1 MSYTIKLTNDS
12 TLAVI
17 ADQTY
22 DQVSTSIVL
31 VGKNLNNYG
40 EYLNNNFIGLLENFA
55 DIIEPRSPIVGQTWF
70 DKSEGRLKVYSTG
83 TFKPVGGPTVSNI
96 EPANAVKGDMWIDTV
111 DGVLRWYDGSSFVDA
126 SKSYSDATGKEGWL
140 VETIDSTIPGV
151 GNFTV
156 PISKFYSNGEEIA
169 IATDADIPLNPFT
182 SYFGT
187 STIRAGITL
196 NPNIPGIRFIG
207 TATSAES
214 VSGLSVDNVLTT
226 DQDQEI
232 TGEYRFLND
241 TGVSFGI
248 QDETHIQIYVDT
260 STSAVSVI
268 ESTINGEA
276 LEIRYNSV
284 STGTGAVA
292 FHIDSAND
300 RIGIFNNNPQVDVDI
315 NGSVHITGN
324 LTVLGTQTSLE
335 VSVLKV
341 DDINVELGTNQ
352 DTPDDAFVDGG
363 GIILHGTTDKTFTY
377 EDLTGSWTS
386 NIDLNV
392 ASGQRILINGASAL
406 EEYAGGGLSLGT
418 GVVAAPSLTNLPVLG
433 NLTISNVVI
442 YSNTITTVASPLT
455 DLYITPS
462 SDQINLGT
470 TTKIVGMKP
479 TEDADPDDSAITK
492 KYFEDKVALS
502 LGGFVGRKPYV
513 LSMDITDFG
522 NVNDE
527 IVAYLDVTLP
537 VDGFGNQYY
546 AQPDGSRCSVL
557 CVNYVATTATYV
569 IDNLNTSTVR
579 TLLNYIDNL
588 EYTNDGTSTSY
599 ISTLTTATQLVV
611 TDFEL
616 AGSLTISTPQP
627 IIERTVKLF
636 QVQTGYW
643 TFVEDVNTNYL
654 TSNTPQTIQTATIV
668 MTVNKE
674 DLTNFNTGTN
684 IILRETVTQ
693 LNYMTG
699 PIIGW
704 SGLDVTIGVT
714 EAYDTANTGTY
725 SAWIIRQ
732 A

>member
-17 ADQTY
+17 ADQTN
-22 DQVSTSIVL
+22 DQISTSLVL

-40 EYLNNNFIGLLENFA
+40 EYVNNNFVGLLENFA
-55 DIIEPRSPIVGQTWF
+55 DIVEPRSPLVGQTWF

-83 TFKPVGGPTVSNI
+83 TFKPVGGPIISNI
-96 EPANAVKGDMWIDTV
+96 EPSGAVTGDMWIDTV
-111 DGVLRWYDGSSFVDA
+111 NGVLKWYDGSTFIDA
-126 SKSYSDATGKEGWL
+126 AKNYSDDTGKEGWL
-140 VETIDSTIPGV
+140 IETIDSTIPSV

-156 PISKFYSNGEEIA
+156 PISKFYANGEVIA

-196 NPNIPGIRFIG
+196 NPAIPGIKFIG
-207 TATSAES
+207 TATEAERVAGFSADDYLLKDTYQ
-214 VSGLSVDNVLTT
+214 VS
-226 DQDQEI
+226 
-232 TGEYRFLND
+232 TGEIDFLTND
-241 TGVSFGI
+241 GI
-248 QDETHIQIYVDT
+248 SIGTLTNITLYVDT
-260 STSAVSVI
+260 GTTQTSVI
-268 ESTINGEA
+268 QSTIQGEA
-276 LEIRYNSV
+276 LEIRYNSA

-292 FHIDSAND
+292 IHVDSAND
-300 RIGIFNNNPQVDVDI
+300 RIGIFNNNPQVDLDI

-341 DDINVELGTNQ
+341 DDINIELGTGQ
-352 DTPDDAFVDGG
+352 DTPDDTVVDGG
-363 GIILHGTTDKTFTY
+363 GITLHGTTDKLFY
-377 EDLTGSWTS
+377 YNDLNSAWAS
-386 NIDLNV
+386 NINLNV
-392 ASGQRILINGASAL
+392 ETGQKYLINGLTAL
-406 EEYAGGGLSLGT
+406 EEYTGGGLALGSS
-418 GVVAAPSLTNLPVLG
+418 VVAAPNLTNLPVLSV
-433 NLTISNVVI
+433 LTVSNVVL
-442 YSNTITTVASPLT
+442 YENTITTIASPLT

-462 SDQINLGT
+462 SEQINLGT
-470 TTKIVGMKP
+470 TTKIVGMRP

-502 LGGFVGRKPYV
+502 LGGFVGRKPYT

-527 IVAYLDVTLP
+527 IIAYLDVTLP

-546 AQPDGSRCSVL
+546 AQPDGSRCTVL
-557 CVNYVATTATYV
+557 CVNYIATTATYV
-569 IDNLNTSTVR
+569 LENLNTSTVR
-579 TLLNYIDNL
+579 TLLNYVENL
-588 EYTNDGTSTSY
+588 EYTSDGTSTSY

-616 AGSLTISTPQP
+616 AGQITLSTPDP
-627 IIERTVKLF
+627 IRERTVKLF
-636 QVQTGYW
+636 QVQSGYW

-654 TSNTPQTIQTATIV
+654 TSNTPLTIQTATIV

-674 DLTNFNTGTN
+674 DLTNFNTGTTV
-684 IILRETVTQ
+684 IVRETETQ

-699 PIIGW
+699 PITGW
-704 SGLDVTIGVT
+704 DGLDITVGVT
-714 EAYDTANTGTY
+714 EAYDTANTGTF

>member
-17 ADQTY
+17 ADQTN
-22 DQVSTSIVL
+22 DQISTSLVL

-40 EYLNNNFIGLLENFA
+40 EYVNNNFVGLLENFA
-55 DIIEPRSPIVGQTWF
+55 DIVEPRSPLVGQTWF

-83 TFKPVGGPTVSNI
+83 TFKPVGGPIISNI
-96 EPANAVKGDMWIDTV
+96 EPSGAVTGDMWIDTV
-111 DGVLRWYDGSSFVDA
+111 NGVLRWYDGSTFIDA
-126 SKSYSDATGKEGWL
+126 AKNYSDDTGKEGWL
-140 VETIDSTIPGV
+140 IETIDSTIPSV

-156 PISKFYSNGEEIA
+156 PISKFYANGEVIA

-196 NPNIPGIRFIG
+196 NPAIPGIKFIG
-207 TATSAES
+207 TATEAERVAGFSADDYLLKDTYQ
-214 VSGLSVDNVLTT
+214 VS
-226 DQDQEI
+226 
-232 TGEYRFLND
+232 TGEIDFLTND
-241 TGVSFGI
+241 GI
-248 QDETHIQIYVDT
+248 SIGTLTNITLYVDT
-260 STSAVSVI
+260 GTTQTSVI
-268 ESTINGEA
+268 QSTIQGEA
-276 LEIRYNSV
+276 LEIRYNSA

-292 FHIDSAND
+292 IHVDSAND
-300 RIGIFNNNPQVDVDI
+300 RIGIFNNNPQVDLDI

-341 DDINVELGTNQ
+341 DDINIELGTGQ
-352 DTPDDAFVDGG
+352 DTPDDTVVDGG
-363 GIILHGTTDKTFTY
+363 GITLHGTTDKLFY
-377 EDLTGSWTS
+377 YNDLNSAWAS
-386 NIDLNV
+386 NINLNV
-392 ASGQRILINGASAL
+392 ETGQKYLINGLTAL
-406 EEYAGGGLSLGT
+406 EEYTGGGLALGSS
-418 GVVAAPSLTNLPVLG
+418 VVAAPNLTNLPVLSV
-433 NLTISNVVI
+433 LTVSNVVL
-442 YSNTITTVASPLT
+442 YENTITTIASPLT

-462 SDQINLGT
+462 SEQINLGT
-470 TTKIVGMKP
+470 TTKIVGMRP

-502 LGGFVGRKPYV
+502 LGGFVGRKPYT

-527 IVAYLDVTLP
+527 IIAYLDVTLP

-546 AQPDGSRCSVL
+546 AQPDGSRCTVL
-557 CVNYVATTATYV
+557 CVNYIATTATYV
-569 IDNLNTSTVR
+569 LENLNTSTVR
-579 TLLNYIDNL
+579 TLLNYVENL
-588 EYTNDGTSTSY
+588 EYTSDGTSTSY

-616 AGSLTISTPQP
+616 AGQITLSTPDP
-627 IIERTVKLF
+627 IRERTVKLF
-636 QVQTGYW
+636 QVQSGYW

-654 TSNTPQTIQTATIV
+654 TSNTPLTIQTATIV

-674 DLTNFNTGTN
+674 DLTNFNTGTTV
-684 IILRETVTQ
+684 IVRETETQ

-699 PIIGW
+699 PITGW
-704 SGLDVTIGVT
+704 DGLDITVGVT
-714 EAYDTANTGTY
+714 EAYDTANTGTF

>member
-17 ADQTY
+17 ADQTN
-22 DQVSTSIVL
+22 DQISTSLVL

-40 EYLNNNFIGLLENFA
+40 EYVNNNFVGLLENFA
-55 DIIEPRSPIVGQTWF
+55 DIVEPRSPLVGQTWF

-83 TFKPVGGPTVSNI
+83 TFKPVGGPIISNI
-96 EPANAVKGDMWIDTV
+96 EPSGAVNGYMWIDSV
-111 DGVLRWYDGSSFVDA
+111 NGVLKWYDGSTFIDA
-126 SKSYSDATGKEGWL
+126 AKNYSDDTGKEGWL
-140 VETIDSTIPGV
+140 IETIDSTIPSV

-156 PISKFYSNGEEIA
+156 PLSKFYANGEVIA

-196 NPNIPGIRFIG
+196 NPAIPGIRFIG
-207 TATSAES
+207 TATEAERVAGFSADDYLLKDTYQ
-214 VSGLSVDNVLTT
+214 VS
-226 DQDQEI
+226 
-232 TGEYRFLND
+232 TGEIDFLTND
-241 TGVSFGI
+241 GI
-248 QDETHIQIYVDT
+248 SIGTLTNITLYVDT
-260 STSAVSVI
+260 ESTQTSVI
-268 ESTINGEA
+268 QSTIQGEA
-276 LEIRYNSV
+276 LEIRYNSA

-292 FHIDSAND
+292 IHVDSEND
-300 RIGIFNNNPQVDVDI
+300 RIGIFNNNPQVDLDI
-315 NGSVHITGN
+315 SGSVHITGN

-433 NLTISNVVI
+433 NLTISNIVI

-470 TTKIVGMKP
+470 TTKIVGMRP

-502 LGGFVGRKPYV
+502 LGGFVGRKPYT

-527 IVAYLDVTLP
+527 IIAYLDVTLP

-546 AQPDGSRCSVL
+546 AQPDGARCTVL
-557 CVNYVATTATYV
+557 CVNYIATTATYV
-569 IDNLNTSTVR
+569 IENLNTSTVR
-579 TLLNYIDNL
+579 TLLNYVENL
-588 EYTNDGTSTSY
+588 EYTSDGTSTSY
-599 ISTLTTATQLVV
+599 ISTLTTATQLIV

-616 AGSLTISTPQP
+616 AGQITVSTPDP
-627 IIERTVKLF
+627 IRERTVKLF
-636 QVQTGYW
+636 QVQSGYW

-654 TSNTPQTIQTATIV
+654 TSNTPLTIQTATIV

-674 DLTNFNTGTN
+674 DLTNFNTGTTV
-684 IILRETVTQ
+684 IVRETETQ

-699 PIIGW
+699 PITGW
-704 SGLDVTIGVT
+704 DGLDITVGVT
-714 EAYDTANTGTY
+714 EAYDTANTGTF

>member
-17 ADQTY
+17 ADQTN
-22 DQVSTSIVL
+22 DQISTSLVL

-40 EYLNNNFIGLLENFA
+40 EYVNNNFVGLLENFA
-55 DIIEPRSPIVGQTWF
+55 DIVEPRSPLVGQTWF

-83 TFKPVGGPTVSNI
+83 TFKPVGGPIISNI
-96 EPANAVKGDMWIDTV
+96 EPSGAVKGDMWIDTV
-111 DGVLRWYDGSSFVDA
+111 NGVLKWYDGSTFIDA
-126 SKSYSDATGKEGWL
+126 AKNYSDDTGKEGWL
-140 VETIDSTIPGV
+140 IETIDSTIPSV

-156 PISKFYSNGEEIA
+156 PISKFYANGEVIA

-196 NPNIPGIRFIG
+196 NPAIPGIRFIG
-207 TATSAES
+207 TATEAERVAGFSADDYLLKDTYQ
-214 VSGLSVDNVLTT
+214 VS
-226 DQDQEI
+226 
-232 TGEYRFLND
+232 TGEIDFLTND
-241 TGVSFGI
+241 GI
-248 QDETHIQIYVDT
+248 SIGTLTNITLYVDT
-260 STSAVSVI
+260 ESTQTSVI
-268 ESTINGEA
+268 QSTIQGEA
-276 LEIRYNSV
+276 LEIRYNSA

-292 FHIDSAND
+292 IHVDSAND
-300 RIGIFNNNPQVDVDI
+300 RIGIFNNNPQVDLDI

-341 DDINVELGTNQ
+341 DDINIELGTGQ
-352 DTPDDAFVDGG
+352 DTPDDTVVDGG
-363 GIILHGTTDKTFTY
+363 GITLHGTTDKLFY
-377 EDLTGSWTS
+377 YNDLNSAWAS
-386 NIDLNV
+386 NINLNV
-392 ASGQRILINGASAL
+392 ETGQKYLINGLTAL
-406 EEYAGGGLSLGT
+406 EEYTGGGLALGSS
-418 GVVAAPSLTNLPVLG
+418 VVAAPNLTNLPVLSV
-433 NLTISNVVI
+433 LTVSNVI
-442 YSNTITTVASPLT
+442 LYENTITTIASPLT

-462 SDQINLGT
+462 SEQINLGT
-470 TTKIVGMKP
+470 TTKIVGMRP

-502 LGGFVGRKPYV
+502 LGGFVGRKPYT

-527 IVAYLDVTLP
+527 IIAYLDVTLP

-546 AQPDGSRCSVL
+546 AQPDGSRCTVL
-557 CVNYVATTATYV
+557 CVNYIATTATYV
-569 IDNLNTSTVR
+569 IENLNTSTVR
-579 TLLNYIDNL
+579 TLLNYVENL
-588 EYTNDGTSTSY
+588 EYTSDGTSTSY
-599 ISTLTTATQLVV
+599 ISTLTTATQLIV

-616 AGSLTISTPQP
+616 AGQITVSTPDP
-627 IIERTVKLF
+627 IRERTVKLF
-636 QVQTGYW
+636 QVQSGYW

-654 TSNTPQTIQTATIV
+654 TSNTPLTIQTATIV

-674 DLTNFNTGTN
+674 DLTNFNTGTTV
-684 IILRETVTQ
+684 IVRETETQ

-699 PIIGW
+699 PITGW
-704 SGLDVTIGVT
+704 DGLDITVGVT
-714 EAYDTANTGTY
+714 EAYDTANTGTF

>member
-17 ADQTY
+17 ADQTN
-22 DQVSTSIVL
+22 DQISTSLVL

-40 EYLNNNFIGLLENFA
+40 EYVNNNFVGLLENFA
-55 DIIEPRSPIVGQTWF
+55 DIVEPRSPLVGQTWF

-83 TFKPVGGPTVSNI
+83 TFKPVGGPIISNI
-96 EPANAVKGDMWIDTV
+96 EPSDAVKGDMWIDTIN
-111 DGVLRWYDGSSFVDA
+111 GVLKWYDGSTFIDA
-126 SKSYSDATGKEGWL
+126 AKNYSDDTGKEGWL
-140 VETIDSTIPGV
+140 IETIDSTIPSV

-156 PISKFYSNGEEIA
+156 PISKFYANGEVIA

-196 NPNIPGIRFIG
+196 NPAIPGIRFIG
-207 TATSAES
+207 TATEAERVAGFSADDYLLKDTYQ
-214 VSGLSVDNVLTT
+214 VS
-226 DQDQEI
+226 
-232 TGEYRFLND
+232 TGEIDFLTND
-241 TGVSFGI
+241 GI
-248 QDETHIQIYVDT
+248 SIGTLTNITLYVDT
-260 STSAVSVI
+260 GTTQTSVI
-268 ESTINGEA
+268 QSTIQGEA
-276 LEIRYNSV
+276 LEIRYNSA

-292 FHIDSAND
+292 IHVDSAND
-300 RIGIFNNNPQVDVDI
+300 RIGIFNNNPQVDLDI

-341 DDINVELGTNQ
+341 DDINIELGTGQ
-352 DTPDDAFVDGG
+352 DTPDDAVVDGG
-363 GIILHGTTDKTFTY
+363 GITLHGTTDKLFYYDDTN
-377 EDLTGSWTS
+377 SAWAS
-386 NIDLNV
+386 NINLNV
-392 ASGQRILINGASAL
+392 ETGQKYLINGLTAL
-406 EEYAGGGLSLGT
+406 EEYTGGGLALGSS
-418 GVVAAPSLTNLPVLG
+418 VVAAPNLTNLPVLSV
-433 NLTISNVVI
+433 LTVSNVVL
-442 YSNTITTVASPLT
+442 YENTITTIASPLT

-462 SDQINLGT
+462 SEQINLGT
-470 TTKIVGMKP
+470 TTKIVGMRP

-502 LGGFVGRKPYV
+502 LGGFVGRKPYT

-527 IVAYLDVTLP
+527 IIAYLDVTLP

-546 AQPDGSRCSVL
+546 AQPDGSRCTVL
-557 CVNYVATTATYV
+557 CVNYIATTATYV
-569 IDNLNTSTVR
+569 LENLNTSTVR
-579 TLLNYIDNL
+579 TLLNYVENL
-588 EYTNDGTSTSY
+588 EYTSDGTSTSY

-616 AGSLTISTPQP
+616 AGQITLSTPDP
-627 IIERTVKLF
+627 IRERTVKLF
-636 QVQTGYW
+636 QVQSGYW

-654 TSNTPQTIQTATIV
+654 TSNTPLTIQTATIV

-674 DLTNFNTGTN
+674 DLTNFNTGTTV
-684 IILRETVTQ
+684 IVRETETQ

-699 PIIGW
+699 PITGW
-704 SGLDVTIGVT
+704 DGLDITVGVT
-714 EAYDTANTGTY
+714 EAYDTANTGTF

>member
-17 ADQTY
+17 ADQSY
-22 DQVSTSIVL
+22 DQVSTSLVL

-40 EYLNNNFIGLLENFA
+40 EYINNNFVGLLENFA
-55 DIIEPRSPIVGQTWF
+55 DIVEPRSPIVGQTWF

-83 TFKPVGGPTVSNI
+83 TFKPVGGPIVSNI
-96 EPANAVKGDMWIDTV
+96 EPTGVVKGDMWIDTTN
-111 DGVLRWYDGSSFVDA
+111 GVLKWYDGSSFIDA
-126 SKSYSDATGKEGWL
+126 SKNYSDATGKEGWL
-140 VETIDSTIPGV
+140 IETIDSTIPSV

-156 PISKFYSNGEEIA
+156 PISKFYANGEVIA

-196 NPNIPGIRFIG
+196 NPAIPGIRFVG
-207 TATSAES
+207 TATEAERVAGFSADDYMLKDTYQ
-214 VSGLSVDNVLTT
+214 VS
-226 DQDQEI
+226 
-232 TGEYRFLND
+232 TGEIDFLTND
-241 TGVSFGI
+241 GI
-248 QDETHIQIYVDT
+248 SIGTLTNITLYVDT
-260 STSAVSVI
+260 ASEQTSVI
-268 ESTINGEA
+268 QSTIQGEA
-276 LEIRYNSV
+276 LEIRYNSA

-292 FHIDSAND
+292 IHVDSAND

-341 DDINVELGTNQ
+341 DDFNIELGTGQ
-352 DTPDDAFVDGG
+352 DVPSDTAVDGG
-363 GIILHGTTDKTFTY
+363 GITLHGATDKLFYYDDTN
-377 EDLTGSWTS
+377 SAWAS
-386 NIDLNV
+386 NINLNV
-392 ASGQRILINGASAL
+392 ATGQKYLLNGLTAF
-406 EEYAGGGLSLGT
+406 EEYAGGGISLGSA
-418 GVVAAPSLTNLPVLG
+418 VVAAPSLTNLPVLSV
-433 NLTISNVVI
+433 LTVSNVVI
-442 YSNTITTVASPLT
+442 YENTITTIASPLT

-462 SDQINLGT
+462 SEQINLGT
-470 TTKIVGMKP
+470 TTKIVGMRP
-479 TEDADPDDSAITK
+479 TEDADPDDTAITK

-502 LGGFVGRKPYV
+502 LGGFVGRKPYT

-527 IVAYLDVTLP
+527 IIAYLDVTLP

-546 AQPDGSRCSVL
+546 AQPDGARCTVL
-557 CVNYVATTATYV
+557 CINYIATTATYV
-569 IDNLNTSTVR
+569 IENLNTSTVR
-579 TLLNYIDNL
+579 TLLNYVENL
-588 EYTNDGTSTSY
+588 EYTSDGTSTSY

-616 AGSLTISTPQP
+616 AGQITVSTPDP
-627 IIERTVKLF
+627 IRERTVKLF
-636 QVQTGYW
+636 QVQSGYW

-684 IILRETVTQ
+684 VIVRETDTQ

-699 PIIGW
+699 PIVGW

-714 EAYDTANTGTY
+714 EAYDTANTGTF

>member
-17 ADQTY
+17 ADQSY
-22 DQVSTSIVL
+22 DQVSTSLVL

-40 EYLNNNFIGLLENFA
+40 EYINNNFVGLLENFA
-55 DIIEPRSPIVGQTWF
+55 DIVEPRSPIVGQTWF

-83 TFKPVGGPTVSNI
+83 TFKPVGGPIVSNI
-96 EPANAVKGDMWIDTV
+96 EPTGVVKGDMWIDTTN
-111 DGVLRWYDGSSFVDA
+111 GVLKWYDGSSFIDA
-126 SKSYSDATGKEGWL
+126 SKNYSDATGKEGWL
-140 VETIDSTIPGV
+140 IETIDSTIPSV

-156 PISKFYSNGEEIA
+156 PISKFYANGEVIA

-196 NPNIPGIRFIG
+196 NPAIPGIRFVG
-207 TATSAES
+207 TATEAERVAGFSADDYMLKDTYQ
-214 VSGLSVDNVLTT
+214 VS
-226 DQDQEI
+226 
-232 TGEYRFLND
+232 TGEIDFLTND
-241 TGVSFGI
+241 GI
-248 QDETHIQIYVDT
+248 SIGTLTNITLYVDT
-260 STSAVSVI
+260 ATAQTSVI
-268 ESTINGEA
+268 QSTIQGEA
-276 LEIRYNSV
+276 LEIRYNSA

-292 FHIDSAND
+292 IHVDSAND

-341 DDINVELGTNQ
+341 DDFNIELGTGQ
-352 DTPDDAFVDGG
+352 DVPSDTAVDGG
-363 GIILHGTTDKTFTY
+363 GITLHGATDKLFYYDDTN
-377 EDLTGSWTS
+377 SAWAS
-386 NIDLNV
+386 NINLNI
-392 ASGQRILINGASAL
+392 ATGQKYLLNGLTAF
-406 EEYAGGGLSLGT
+406 EEYAGGGISLGSA
-418 GVVAAPSLTNLPVLG
+418 VVAAPSLTNLPVLSV
-433 NLTISNVVI
+433 LTVSNVVI
-442 YSNTITTVASPLT
+442 YENTITTIASPLT

-462 SDQINLGT
+462 SEQINLGT
-470 TTKIVGMKP
+470 TTKIVGMRP
-479 TEDADPDDSAITK
+479 TEDADPDDAAITK

-502 LGGFVGRKPYV
+502 LGGFVGRKPYT

-527 IVAYLDVTLP
+527 IIAYLDVTLP

-546 AQPDGSRCSVL
+546 AQPDGARCTVL
-557 CVNYVATTATYV
+557 CINYIATTATYV
-569 IDNLNTSTVR
+569 IENLNTSTVR
-579 TLLNYIDNL
+579 TLLNYVENL
-588 EYTNDGTSTSY
+588 EYTSDGTSTSY

-616 AGSLTISTPQP
+616 AGQITVSTPDP
-627 IIERTVKLF
+627 IRERTVKLF
-636 QVQTGYW
+636 QVQSGYW

-684 IILRETVTQ
+684 VIVRETDTQ

-699 PIIGW
+699 PIVGW

-714 EAYDTANTGTY
+714 EAYDTANTGTF

>member
-684 IILRETVTQ
+684 IILRETETQ

>member
-17 ADQTY
+17 ADQTN
-22 DQVSTSIVL
+22 DQISTSLVL

-40 EYLNNNFIGLLENFA
+40 EYVNNNFVGLLENFA
-55 DIIEPRSPIVGQTWF
+55 DIVEPRSPLVGQTWF

-83 TFKPVGGPTVSNI
+83 TFKPVGGPIISNI
-96 EPANAVKGDMWIDTV
+96 EPSGAVKGDMWIDTV
-111 DGVLRWYDGSSFVDA
+111 NGVLKWYDGSTFIDA
-126 SKSYSDATGKEGWL
+126 AKNYSDDTGKEGWL
-140 VETIDSTIPGV
+140 IETIDSTIPSV

-156 PISKFYSNGEEIA
+156 PLSKFYANGEVIA

-196 NPNIPGIRFIG
+196 NPAIPGIRFIG
-207 TATSAES
+207 TATEAERVAGFSADDYLLKDTYQ
-214 VSGLSVDNVLTT
+214 VS
-226 DQDQEI
+226 
-232 TGEYRFLND
+232 TGEIDFLTND
-241 TGVSFGI
+241 GI
-248 QDETHIQIYVDT
+248 SIGTLTNITLYVDT
-260 STSAVSVI
+260 ESTQTSVI
-268 ESTINGEA
+268 QSTIQGEA
-276 LEIRYNSV
+276 LEIRYNSA

-292 FHIDSAND
+292 IHVDSEND
-300 RIGIFNNNPQVDVDI
+300 RIGIFNNNPQVDLDI
-315 NGSVHITGN
+315 SGSVHITGN

-433 NLTISNVVI
+433 NLTISNIVI

-470 TTKIVGMKP
+470 TTKIVGMRP

-502 LGGFVGRKPYV
+502 LGGFVGRKPYT

-527 IVAYLDVTLP
+527 IIAYLDVTLP

-546 AQPDGSRCSVL
+546 AQPDGARCTVL
-557 CVNYVATTATYV
+557 CVNYIATTATYV
-569 IDNLNTSTVR
+569 IENLNTSTVR
-579 TLLNYIDNL
+579 TLLNYVENL
-588 EYTNDGTSTSY
+588 EYTSDGTSTSY
-599 ISTLTTATQLVV
+599 ISTLTTATQLIV

-616 AGSLTISTPQP
+616 AGQITVSTPDP
-627 IIERTVKLF
+627 IRERTVKLF
-636 QVQTGYW
+636 QVQSGYW

-654 TSNTPQTIQTATIV
+654 TSNTPLTIQTATIV

-674 DLTNFNTGTN
+674 DLTNFNTGTTV
-684 IILRETVTQ
+684 IVRETETQ

-699 PIIGW
+699 PITGW
-704 SGLDVTIGVT
+704 DGLDITVGVT
-714 EAYDTANTGTY
+714 EAYDTANTGTF